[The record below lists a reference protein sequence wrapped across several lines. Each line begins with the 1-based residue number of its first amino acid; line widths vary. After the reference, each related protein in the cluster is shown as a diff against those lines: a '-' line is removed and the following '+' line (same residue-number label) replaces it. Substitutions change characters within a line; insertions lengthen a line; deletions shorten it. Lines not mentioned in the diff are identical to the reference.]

1 MNKSS
6 GKRKLYSLKWDSKL
20 WQIHFLIFGP
30 PNFQAET
37 PENFQENM
45 AKGMMQRS
53 ERQTA
58 EANDLDI
65 DITTDHLQRL
75 TNLYQHYILKTSS
88 WDELTVDHGFL
99 YDLISIQFSS
109 SHLSQSRK
117 S

>member
-1 MNKSS
+1 M
-6 GKRKLYSLKWDSKL
+6 
-20 WQIHFLIFGP
+20 
-30 PNFQAET
+30 
-37 PENFQENM
+37 FQENM

-88 WDELTVDHGFL
+88 WDESTVDHGFL
-99 YDLISIQFSS
+99 YDLISITVQG
-109 SHLSQSRK
+109 RK
-117 S
+117 C